1 MRGSGPLLAVH
12 GHCPLS
18 LEGLGAEACEARG
31 DAHGDATFTF
41 TADATFTCTA
51 DASREE
57 PWEATREPLRSPWRE
72 PLSEG
77 WNEGSAEAT
86 REAAAREAF
95 REAWSK
101 GLMVGKSEAWREGL
115 REALR
120 EVASEASSD
129 LLMAREREGESVGRA
144 AAVNA
149 VCPGCEMAGRSPL
162 LHEDATSAVE
172 GSHCASICRR
182 GENNGP
188 ATALGRS
195 PRSRR
200 SIADE
205 QPLPIEAPWWASIV
219 GPMPA
224 SRGLS

>member
-1 MRGSGPLLAVH
+1 MRGSGPRLAVH
-12 GHCPLS
+12 GHGPLS
-18 LEGLGAEACEARG
+18 LDGSEACKVRG

-41 TADATFTCTA
+41 TADA
-51 DASREE
+51 SREE
-57 PWEATREPLRSPWRE
+57 PVPWEAAREPLRSPLRSPLRE
-72 PLSEG
+72 ALSEG
-77 WNEGSAEAT
+77 WNEGSTEAT
-86 REAAAREAF
+86 REAAASEAF
-95 REAWSK
+95 REALSK
-101 GLMVGKSEAWREGL
+101 GLMEGKREAWMDGL

-129 LLMAREREGESVGRA
+129 LVMAREREGESVGRA
-144 AAVNA
+144 AEVNA

-172 GSHCASICRR
+172 GSHCASIWRR
-182 GENNGP
+182 GESNGP
-188 ATALGRS
+188 VTALGRS

-205 QPLPIEAPWWASIV
+205 LPLPIAPWWAPTV
-219 GPMPA
+219 EPMPA

>member
-57 PWEATREPLRSPWRE
+57 PWEAWR
-72 PLSEG
+72 
-77 WNEGSAEAT
+77 
-86 REAAAREAF
+86 
-95 REAWSK
+95 
-101 GLMVGKSEAWREGL
+101 VGL